1 MANKLEGISVSL
13 PLIYDRT
20 DGPFRLNKTLKDV
33 VKQNLKN
40 LVLTSPGERVMIP
53 DFGAGVRRL
62 LFEPATPSTFSQL
75 KQRISAQLTK
85 FMPFVEV
92 EELLLLT
99 PDEDE
104 SLSPNSIRLVIRYN
118 VGSINDSDTLIITQ
132 NQN

>member
-13 PLIYDRT
+13 PLTYDNT

-62 LFEPATPSTFSQL
+62 LFEPATAETYSAL
-75 KQRISAQLTK
+75 RQRISTQISK
-85 FMPFVEV
+85 FMPFVEI
-92 EELLLLT
+92 EELLLLN
-99 PDEDE
+99 PEQDE
-104 SLSPNSIRLVIRYN
+104 SLSPNAVRLVIRYN

>member
-13 PLIYDRT
+13 PLTYDNT

-62 LFEPATPSTFSQL
+62 LFDPATPSTYQTL
-75 KQRISAQLTK
+75 KGRVSTQISK
-85 FMPFVEV
+85 FMPFVEI
-92 EELLLLT
+92 EEMVILT

-104 SLSPNSIRLVIRYN
+104 SLSPNSVRLIIRYN
-118 VGSINDSDTLIITQ
+118 IGPINDSDTLIITQ

>member
-13 PLIYDRT
+13 PLAYDNT
-20 DGPFRLNKTLKDV
+20 DGPFKLNKTLKDV

-62 LFEPATPSTFSQL
+62 LFEPATPSTYQAVKERVSTQ
-75 KQRISAQLTK
+75 ISK
-85 FMPFVEV
+85 FMPFVEI
-92 EELLLLT
+92 EELVILT
-99 PDEDE
+99 PEEDE
-104 SLSPNSIRLVIRYN
+104 SLSSNSVRLVIRYN
-118 VGSINDSDTLIITQ
+118 IGPINDSDTLIITQ